1 MQEHHFPRNICGR
14 SVTLDDVQMI
24 RSLIQDNPTALRTE
38 LSRKVCLAWQWI
50 KPDGGLKD
58 MSCRVLL
65 LKLHRLGAIALPS
78 PRNGNNNGRKFLQ
91 LTVEGEP
98 QTPILSPV
106 GIMQPIHLE
115 RILTKRDSYLWN
127 ELMERY
133 HYLGYTPLPGAQ
145 IRYFIRCRAGI
156 LGAIGF
162 SAAAW
167 KVQPR
172 DTWIGW
178 SAARQ
183 KENLHLIVN
192 NSRFL
197 ILPWV
202 NAKNLA
208 SHILSLCAKQLPGDW
223 QQSYGY
229 TPVLMET
236 FVEKDRFVGTCYK
249 AANWTCVGI
258 TKGRGKLDRTKQFA
272 LPIKDIYLY
281 PLTKQFR
288 QALHGSKTS

>member
-1 MQEHHFPRNICGR
+1 MQEHDFPRNICGR
-14 SVTLDDVQMI
+14 FVTWNDIKMI
-24 RSLIQDNPTALRTE
+24 RTLINDHPTALRTE
-38 LSRKVCLAWQWI
+38 LSRKVCLAWNWI
-50 KPDGGLKD
+50 NQGGQLKD
-58 MSCRVLL
+58 MSCRVLM
-65 LKLHRLGAIALPS
+65 LKLHRAGAIELPT

-98 QTPILSPV
+98 QAPILSAV
-106 GIMQPIHLE
+106 GAMQPIHLE
-115 RILTKRDSYLWN
+115 RVLSKRDSYLWN

-145 IRYFIRCRAGI
+145 IRYFIRSSAGL

-178 SAARQ
+178 PVSVQ

-202 NAKNLA
+202 NSRNLA
-208 SHILSLCAKQLPGDW
+208 SHILSLCVRQLPHDW
-223 QQSYGY
+223 QQTYGY
-229 TPVLMET
+229 SPVLMET
-236 FVEKDRFVGTCYK
+236 FVEKDRFAGTCYK
-249 AANWTCVGI
+249 AANWTCVGV
-258 TKGRGKLDRTKQFA
+258 TKGRGKLDRTNEYA

-281 PLTKQFR
+281 PLTKKCR
-288 QALHGSKTS
+288 KALQGL

>member
-1 MQEHHFPRNICGR
+1 MQEHDFPRNICGR
-14 SVTLDDVQMI
+14 FVTWNDIKMI
-24 RSLIQDNPTALRTE
+24 RTLINDHPTALRTE
-38 LSRKVCLAWQWI
+38 LSRKVCLAWNWI
-50 KPDGGLKD
+50 NQGGQLKD
-58 MSCRVLL
+58 MSCRVLM
-65 LKLHRLGAIALPS
+65 LKLHRAGAIELPT

-91 LTVEGEP
+91 LTVQGEP
-98 QTPILSPV
+98 QAPILSAV
-106 GIMQPIHLE
+106 GAMQPIHLE
-115 RILTKRDSYLWN
+115 RVLSKRDSYLWN

-145 IRYFIRCRAGI
+145 IRYFIRSSAGL

-178 SAARQ
+178 PVSVQ

-202 NAKNLA
+202 NSRNLA
-208 SHILSLCAKQLPGDW
+208 SHILSLCVRQLPHDW
-223 QQSYGY
+223 QQTYGY
-229 TPVLMET
+229 SPVLMET
-236 FVEKDRFVGTCYK
+236 FVEKDRFAGTCYK
-249 AANWTCVGI
+249 AANWTCVGV
-258 TKGRGKLDRTKQFA
+258 TKGRGKLDRTNEYA

-281 PLTKQFR
+281 PLTKKCR
-288 QALHGSKTS
+288 KALQGL

>member
-1 MQEHHFPRNICGR
+1 MREHEFPRNICGR
-14 SVTLDDVQMI
+14 SVTWGDVHMI
-24 RSLIQDNPTALRTE
+24 RTLIADHPTALRTE
-38 LSRKVCLAWQWI
+38 LSRKVCLVWNWI
-50 KPDGGLKD
+50 NPGGELKE

-65 LKLHRLGAIALPS
+65 LKLHRAGTIQLPE
-78 PRNGNNNGRKFLQ
+78 PQNGNNNGKKFLQ
-91 LTVEGEP
+91 LTIEGQP
-98 QTPILSPV
+98 GAPIASPV
-106 GIMQPIHLE
+106 GRMQPILLE
-115 RILTKRDSYLWN
+115 RVLTKKNSYLWN

-145 IRYFIRCRAGI
+145 IRYFIRSSAGL

-178 SAARQ
+178 SASIQ
-183 KENLHLIVN
+183 KSNLHMIVN

-202 NAKNLA
+202 NSRNLA
-208 SHILSLCAKQLPGDW
+208 SHVLSLCARQLPHDW
-223 QQSYGY
+223 QQTYGY
-229 TPVLMET
+229 SPVLMET
-236 FVEKDRFVGTCYK
+236 FVEKDRFAGTSYK
-249 AANWTCVGI
+249 AANWTFVGV
-258 TKGRGKLDRTKQFA
+258 TKGRGKLDRTNQFA

-281 PLTKQFR
+281 PLNKKFR
-288 QALHGSKTS
+288 RVFQDL